1 MYRLRRKGNIQS
13 LMASDKHSTA
23 AVPTPSL
30 LNLSDPRA
38 GLWAV
43 CVFCGSRL
51 GHDPDWTAMAT
62 ETGQAIAHRQW
73 RLVYGAGRWGLM
85 GTVAQAALESGAH
98 VTGII
103 PDYLIKIEPV
113 LPGLDHLE
121 IVETM
126 IERKVRMMDL
136 SDAFLVLPGG
146 IGTLEELFE
155 VWTGLQTHAHAKPVV
170 LANLKGYYDPL
181 LHFITK
187 ATHEG
192 FLTPSQQN
200 RLVVTSSIHE
210 ALERLA
216 SFASAAAGAAER

>member
-1 MYRLRRKGNIQS
+1 MLSKKEPTTPVV
-13 LMASDKHSTA
+13 DTA
-23 AVPTPSL
+23 IDSP
-30 LNLSDPRA
+30 SDPRTS
-38 GLWAV
+38 LFAV

-51 GHDPDWTAMAT
+51 GHDPDWSAMGN

-85 GTVAQAALESGAH
+85 GAVAKAALEEGAH

-113 LPGLDHLE
+113 LPGLDRLE
-121 IVETM
+121 IVQTM
-126 IERKVRMMDL
+126 IERKVRMMEL

-155 VWTGLQTHAHAKPVV
+155 VWTGLQTHAHTKPVV

-181 LHFITK
+181 LNFINK
-187 ATHEG
+187 AAYEG
-192 FLTPSQQN
+192 FLTPSQKS
-200 RLVVTSSIHE
+200 RLVVTTSIHE
-210 ALERLA
+210 ALQRLEA
-216 SFASAAAGAAER
+216 FASDNAGAAER

>member
-1 MYRLRRKGNIQS
+1 
-13 LMASDKHSTA
+13 
-23 AVPTPSL
+23 
-30 LNLSDPRA
+30 
-38 GLWAV
+38 
-43 CVFCGSRL
+43 
-51 GHDPDWTAMAT
+51 
-62 ETGQAIAHRQW
+62 
-73 RLVYGAGRWGLM
+73 
-85 GTVAQAALESGAH
+85 
-98 VTGII
+98 
-103 PDYLIKIEPV
+103 
-113 LPGLDHLE
+113 
-121 IVETM
+121 M